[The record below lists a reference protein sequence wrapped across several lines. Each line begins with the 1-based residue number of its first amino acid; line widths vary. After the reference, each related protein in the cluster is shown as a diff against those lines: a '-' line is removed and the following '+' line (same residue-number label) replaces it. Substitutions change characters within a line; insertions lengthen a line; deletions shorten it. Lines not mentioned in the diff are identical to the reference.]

1 MSNGKISCKQ
11 AAAILHCQVWSPEG
25 IKNVSSICPQSP
37 RASEDD
43 CSRHADDFGTFQ
55 ARNVCLSNPI
65 PLKIGI
71 PFWWSKNHMF
81 ICCCWKKSMFFLYI
95 VSWCFMFAGFPW
107 ISRIPAADLCACG
120 PGRPWHFFGTR
131 PTVWDRR
138 DRAPTESVETQ
149 WILASKW
156 GFTNKIWVIFPRN
169 MRTYEFHQQNMVKL
183 PSKIG
188 ANWWWA
194 VSCLNSLRW
203 ACRNHYRHNQLDKKD
218 SGVINCLRL
227 ATKWGIQARKSSGF
241 RVPTDMIWDK
251 TMAMD
256 YCQSTNNNHLYEY
269 WT

>member
-1 MSNGKISCKQ
+1 MGKSAVNRLRLFSIARFDHQRVSRMYQVFALKAPGLPKMIAVVTQTTSGPFRHEMFVSQIPSLWKLESHFGEVKTTCLFVVAGKNPCSFFTLFHDVSC
-11 AAAILHCQVWSPEG
+11 LL
-25 IKNVSSICPQSP
+25 
-37 RASEDD
+37 
-43 CSRHADDFGTFQ
+43 DF
-55 ARNVCLSNPI
+55 
-65 PLKIGI
+65 
-71 PFWWSKNHMF
+71 H
-81 ICCCWKKSMFFLYI
+81 
-95 VSWCFMFAGFPW
+95 GFPG
-107 ISRIPAADLCACG
+107 SQLRTCAPAGLGDLDTFSGHDQLCG
-120 PGRPWHFFGTR
+120 TGGIG
-131 PTVWDRR
+131 
-138 DRAPTESVETQ
+138 APTESVETQ

-256 YCQSTNNNHLYEY
+256 YCQSTNNNHLYKY